1 METYFT
7 KVSVQAD
14 RWVAEAGK
22 PTIIVENEEIDANDG
37 WVKSSDAVS
46 SLARANK
53 LDEDCSCG

>member
-7 KVSVQAD
+7 KVNVQSD
-14 RWVAEAGK
+14 RWVAEADK

-37 WVKSSDAVS
+37 WVKSNDATSKV
-46 SLARANK
+46 RYR